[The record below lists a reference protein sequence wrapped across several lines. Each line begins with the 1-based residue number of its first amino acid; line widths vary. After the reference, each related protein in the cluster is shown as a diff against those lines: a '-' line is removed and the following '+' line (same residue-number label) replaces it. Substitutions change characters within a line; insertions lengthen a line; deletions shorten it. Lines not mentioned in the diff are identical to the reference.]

1 MSDAHGGGV
10 RRSSDI
16 PPEPVFLASQLA
28 SMCDVDLKT
37 IHNWCG
43 RSADV
48 ESNAGLESFRTEGG
62 HLRFRHASVL
72 RFLRRWGYPIP
83 DALLAD
89 RPHVLLVE
97 GDGDRRRELID
108 MLSLR
113 RPGDEYGVPE
123 GTDTTG
129 LWCTPRFY
137 LHVWA
142 DPYAALVALG
152 ERVGAGAPPDIVVLP
167 TSLDGIDERQ
177 WIHAARTMLG
187 AEAFR
192 CVLVSPDDRVASVAR
207 EPGVV
212 SVVSRRHTRDLTAVL
227 QQQTSLLISGQPRPR
242 GRRARKRRLPIAPRE
257 PIFVASQVATI
268 WGVDLKTVHNWV
280 DRGDIEAF
288 RTPGRHLRFRRRALL
303 HLLRRY
309 DKPVPAGVAP
319 ERPQVML
326 VTAPGSPLGEIAERL
341 SANFDVMVEHD
352 AVRALAEVGRRCAGA
367 SLLDAVVVEFP
378 RSGIHDARWCASVR
392 EHPDTRYTLVFAVG
406 AEEGMQEP
414 LREAG
419 VAATMPAAHPEV
431 LVSLLSRAL
440 GAAP

>member
-1 MSDAHGGGV
+1 MAASST
-10 RRSSDI
+10 RSSSAVSR
-16 PPEPVFLASQLA
+16 PRAAVSRRAGPTTQAHLASQLA

-113 RPGDEYGVPE
+113 RPGDEYGAPE

-152 ERVGAGAPPDIVVLP
+152 ERVGAG
-167 TSLDGIDERQ
+167 G
-177 WIHAARTMLG
+177 AARHRG
-187 AEAFR
+187 A
-192 CVLVSPDDRVASVAR
+192 PH
-207 EPGVV
+207 EP
-212 SVVSRRHTRDLTAVL
+212 RRHR
-227 QQQTSLLISGQPRPR
+227 
-242 GRRARKRRLPIAPRE
+242 
-257 PIFVASQVATI
+257 
-268 WGVDLKTVHNWV
+268 
-280 DRGDIEAF
+280 
-288 RTPGRHLRFRRRALL
+288 
-303 HLLRRY
+303 
-309 DKPVPAGVAP
+309 
-319 ERPQVML
+319 
-326 VTAPGSPLGEIAERL
+326 
-341 SANFDVMVEHD
+341 
-352 AVRALAEVGRRCAGA
+352 
-367 SLLDAVVVEFP
+367 
-378 RSGIHDARWCASVR
+378 
-392 EHPDTRYTLVFAVG
+392 
-406 AEEGMQEP
+406 
-414 LREAG
+414 
-419 VAATMPAAHPEV
+419 
-431 LVSLLSRAL
+431 
-440 GAAP
+440 